1 MLSALQISNYVLIN
15 SLNIEFDDS
24 LNIIT
29 GETGAG
35 KSIILGALSLILGGR
50 ADTSVLLDKS
60 QKCVVEATFDISSLN
75 IQSFFDENDWDYAE
89 MTIIRREIT
98 EKGKS
103 RAFVNDT
110 PVALAQLKNLTT
122 QLIDIHSQH
131 SNLLFHNADFRV
143 QVVDEFAQTQ
153 WFLTDFQEKLAAYEQ
168 KQAEWAQLLEK
179 QKENIEKKDYF
190 DFVFHELQQAN
201 LRENEQE
208 ELENEIDFLTHTETI
223 KTNLFHSL
231 QLFSESD
238 DSLLEKLRQIKNLNA
253 SISSYHTDL
262 KEISKRL
269 ESSYLELK
277 DLQGEITALYDRVD
291 YSPELL
297 AEKKERL
304 DLLYHLEQ
312 KYHLKSVGELI
323 AKRDELETLLN
334 NFSTDDEKI
343 VSLQAERDELYQ
355 IAWDAAHKLS
365 DLRRA
370 SIVELQHSV
379 VAKIEELGIQDGRFE
394 VKVIPGTSLH
404 KNGIDE
410 VQFWFSANKGVPVA
424 ELEKVASGGEI
435 SRLML
440 AVKATISD
448 KSILP
453 TIVFDE
459 IDVGISGEVA
469 NKVGRVMKTMSHHRQ
484 LLVITHLP
492 QIAAQATSHYKV
504 YKETING
511 LNQTKVRLLDRGN
524 RIQEIAQMMRGD
536 SCSEVTLKAA
546 EELINE

>member
-110 PVALAQLKNLTT
+110 PVSLAQLKNLTT

-153 WFLTDFQEKLAAYEQ
+153 RFLTDFQEKLAAYEQ

-394 VKVIPGTSLH
+394 VKVIPGTFLH

-410 VQFWFSANKGVPVA
+410 V
-424 ELEKVASGGEI
+424 
-435 SRLML
+435 
-440 AVKATISD
+440 
-448 KSILP
+448 
-453 TIVFDE
+453 
-459 IDVGISGEVA
+459 
-469 NKVGRVMKTMSHHRQ
+469 
-484 LLVITHLP
+484 
-492 QIAAQATSHYKV
+492 
-504 YKETING
+504 
-511 LNQTKVRLLDRGN
+511 
-524 RIQEIAQMMRGD
+524 
-536 SCSEVTLKAA
+536 
-546 EELINE
+546 